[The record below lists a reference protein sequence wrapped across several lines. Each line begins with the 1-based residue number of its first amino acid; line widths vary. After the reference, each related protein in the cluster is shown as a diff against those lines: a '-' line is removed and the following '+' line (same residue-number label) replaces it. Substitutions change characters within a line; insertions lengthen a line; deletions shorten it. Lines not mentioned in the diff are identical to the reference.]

1 MDRKKIEEQYKLFCD
16 LVTHHKVKSAL
27 ELLKNLSSDTTYT
40 SYRLEAEELESN
52 YRNLIKYTVEGVEDP
67 ERHKIYQNIMRSTL
81 DLGDRVREQL
91 LTESGAMIYGKKK
104 QLEREIKMTEDE
116 AEQKIDHLTLHS
128 EIQNI
133 LGNSTLEADEQES
146 YKNQLRRLFN
156 IIWLTDKYKAA
167 NIELVLDL
175 MDSEQVPWY
184 DKSLIVSALN
194 LSLIRTFD
202 VKKFELLFNIYEKGE
217 DQVWQRALVSL
228 LIGLYL
234 YDDRLGLYPEII
246 EKLHQLREKQ
256 KPGKDIEKIAL
267 QLFRSK
273 ETDKVTKKLRDE
285 ILPDVAQ
292 KIRPKIE
299 EKLKLDDILSDE
311 FKEDKNPDWETF
323 FEDSPDLMDK
333 MEELTNM
340 QMEGSDV
347 FMSAFSMLKHFDFFR
362 EMTNWLIPFYEEND
376 AVQQVMEKEDSEKFD
391 KAAFVE
397 SLRKSSYMCDSDKYS
412 FVFNLQQIPEAQK
425 SMMLSM
431 FNAEMES
438 MKELENED
446 EILNKPARNYS
457 IYTQYI
463 QDLYRFFKLYPQK
476 NEFTDIFKKDL
487 KIHQSKAFEILVEDE
502 QIIRNIAEFFFEKD
516 YFKHA
521 LEIYE
526 RLNKEG
532 DTSMEIFEKMGYCY
546 QRLGDYQKALNNYS
560 KAELFEAN
568 RAWNLKKIAL
578 CHRNLNNHEKALNYY
593 KEAEKLE
600 HNNLYIQAAIGHC
613 YLNMKE
619 YEEALQHYFKVEYM
633 SPDNT
638 KILRPI
644 AWVAF
649 LTGRFDQ
656 ARRYYEKLM
665 AQETNKY
672 DFMNLGH
679 LEWCEGNRED
689 AIKNYLRSIR
699 QEDNTFKAFMNGFND
714 DKEHLINHGVDPD
727 EIPLVLD
734 FLKYQLQEKE

>member
-1 MDRKKIEEQYKLFCD
+1 MDKKKIEEQYKLFCN
-16 LVTHHKVKSAL
+16 LITHHKVKSAL

-40 SYRLEAEELESN
+40 SFRLEAEDLDSN
-52 YRNLIKYTVEGVEDP
+52 YRNLLKYTVAGIEDP
-67 ERHKIYQNIMRSTL
+67 ERSKIFRNILKQAL
-81 DLGDRVREQL
+81 DLGDRLREQL
-91 LTESGAMIYGKKK
+91 LTENNSLIYNQKKH
-104 QLEREIKMTEDE
+104 LENEISMSEDE
-116 AEQKIDHLTLHS
+116 AEQKIDELTLHS
-128 EIQNI
+128 EIKNI
-133 LGNSTLEADEQES
+133 LGNSNVKRDKQDS
-146 YKNQLRRLFN
+146 YKEQLQRLFT
-156 IIWLTDKYKAA
+156 IIWLSDKYKTA
-167 NIELVLDL
+167 NIEMVRELINA
-175 MDSEQVPWY
+175 EQLPWH
-184 DKSLIVSALN
+184 DKSLIVSGLN
-194 LSLIRTFD
+194 LSLFRTFD
-202 VKKFELLFNIYEKGE
+202 VKKFNLLFDIYDKGE
-217 DQVWQRALVSL
+217 HQVWQRAMVGMI
-228 LIGLYL
+228 IGLYL
-234 YDDRLGLYPEII
+234 YDNRLDLYPEII
-246 EKLHQLREKQ
+246 EKLHEIRETHN
-256 KPGKDIEKIAL
+256 PGRDIEKIAL

-285 ILPDVAQ
+285 IMPDVAQ

-311 FKEDKNPDWETF
+311 FKEDKNPDWQTF

-347 FMSAFSMLKHFDFFR
+347 FMSAFSMLKHFDFFK
-362 EMTNWLIPFYEEND
+362 EMTNWFIPFYEENK
-376 AVQQVMEKEDSEKFD
+376 AVMEVMKHEDPEQID
-391 KAAFVE
+391 RQAFLE

-412 FVFNLQQIPEAQK
+412 FILNLQQIPQAQK

-431 FNAEMES
+431 FKAEMES
-438 MKELENED
+438 MRELDNED
-446 EILNKPARNYS
+446 DILNKPARNNS

-463 QDLYRFFKLYPQK
+463 QDLYRFFKLYPQRV
-476 NEFTDIFKKDL
+476 EFTDIFRKDL
-487 KIHQSKAFEILVEDE
+487 KIHHTKAFKILVDNE

-516 YFKHA
+516 YFNHA

-546 QRLGDYQKALNNYS
+546 QRLGNYQKALNNYS

-578 CHRNLNNHEKALNYY
+578 CHRYLNNHEKALDYY
-593 KEAEKLE
+593 KEAEKFE
-600 HNNLYIQAAIGHC
+600 PENLFIQAAIGHC
-613 YLNMKE
+613 YLNLKQH
-619 YEEALQHYFKVEYM
+619 EEALQHYFKVEYM

-649 LTGRFDQ
+649 LTGRFEQ

-679 LEWCEGNRED
+679 LEWCEGNRET
-689 AIKNYLRSIR
+689 AIKYYLWSIR
-699 QEDNTFKAFMNGFND
+699 QKDNTFKAFMSGFND
-714 DKEHLINHGVDPD
+714 DKEHLINHDVDPE

-734 FLKYQLQEKE
+734 FLKYQLQEKV